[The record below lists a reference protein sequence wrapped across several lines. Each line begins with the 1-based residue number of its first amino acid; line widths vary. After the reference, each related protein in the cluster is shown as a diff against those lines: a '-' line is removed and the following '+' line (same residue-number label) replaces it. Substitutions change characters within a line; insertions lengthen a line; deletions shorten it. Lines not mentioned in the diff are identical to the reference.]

1 MKTLNLIKTFSMSFY
16 LIVLIG
22 FTANAES
29 MKVASN
35 ENNKVLIT
43 NKVWV
48 TISNSDHIPYYN
60 ETSELVSM
68 DDELNKALKALNIT
82 NVQRAVPAS
91 RSEKLIKVYEFT
103 AEFNKEDLIR
113 ELSKI
118 QALSMIESAPEYRKL
133 ATPNDYNL
141 SNSDYS
147 LDLINAQG
155 AWDYSIGDPSVSIA
169 ISDQNVDVNHPELL
183 GQVVY
188 YDTSN
193 NTSTSHGTAVALIA
207 GGSTNNALGQ
217 SHIGYNCSLA
227 IYQMNYNE
235 VLAASY
241 AGYRVINLSWTS
253 GCEFSQYV
261 QDIIDEVY
269 ENGTFIVAA
278 AGNGSTCGGSESL
291 VYPASCDHVFSV
303 TSIGPN
309 DNHERIEGNPSTT
322 HQHNAMVDLSA
333 PGYNLTISP
342 AANWNVVGSG
352 TSYAAPFVSG
362 TVGLILDVNPC
373 LSNDDIEYILKTSS
387 VNIDAENPN
396 YIGMIGTGRL
406 NASAALELAS
416 SFTVMEIETEVSVS
430 CNQVGGNVDVAIIG
444 GNAPYNA
451 LWSNGSEDLNLIDV
465 PFGSYSLIVTDA
477 LGCTSDVFVDIE
489 AITPILLEDEIQHV
503 SCNSIANGAID
514 VTVVQ
519 GTPDYTYQ
527 WLHGPT
533 TEDISDL
540 YAGTYRLTV
549 TDGNGCQ
556 TFVSYEVLEPES
568 IDAELIVD
576 EPSFQDELSTLDL
589 TVVGGMAPYT
599 LQWNTGDASED
610 LYNVSEGYY
619 EVVIM
624 DANQCTEELNVTVE
638 GLSQAGL
645 NESEAHDVNVYPNPT
660 ANVATVSWTN
670 KKLDQLSIINANG
683 QLVEKMDVAM
693 VNEYRTNEL
702 NPGIYF
708 INLSENQSTVATRKL
723 VVR

>member
-1 MKTLNLIKTFSMSFY
+1 MKTLNSIKNFSLSLIILF
-16 LIVLIG
+16 G
-22 FTANAES
+22 FIANANS
-29 MKVASN
+29 MKVQIN
-35 ENNKVLIT
+35 EIIQVTQT

-48 TISNSDHIPYYN
+48 TISNSAHIPYYN

-68 DDELNKALKALNIT
+68 DEELNTALKTLHIT
-82 NVQRAVPAS
+82 NVQRAVSES

-103 AEFNKEDLIR
+103 AQFNKEDLIR

-118 QALSMIESAPEYRKL
+118 QALSMVESAPEYRKL
-133 ATPNDYNL
+133 ATPNDYNHTT
-141 SNSDYS
+141 SDYS

-155 AWDYSIGDPSVSIA
+155 AWDYSIGDSSVTIA

-183 GQVVY
+183 DQVVY
-188 YDTSN
+188 YDVSN

-207 GGSTNNALGQ
+207 GGSTNNSLLH
-217 SHIGYNCSLA
+217 SHIGYNSSLA

-235 VLAASY
+235 VIAASY
-241 AGYRVINLSWTS
+241 AGHRVINLSWTS
-253 GCEFSQYV
+253 GCEYSQYV
-261 QDIIDEVY
+261 QDIVDEVY

-309 DNHERIEGNPSTT
+309 DNHERIEGNSSST
-322 HQHNAMVDLSA
+322 HQHNEMVDLSA
-333 PGYNLTISP
+333 PGYDLTISP
-342 AANWNVVGSG
+342 ATNWNVVGSG

-387 VNIDAENPN
+387 ENIDVENPN
-396 YIGMIGTGRL
+396 YVGMIGTGRL
-406 NASAALELAS
+406 DAAAALELAS
-416 SFTVMEIETEVSVS
+416 SFTVFEIETEVIVS

-444 GNAPYNA
+444 GNAPYTA
-451 LWSNGSEDLNLIDV
+451 LWSDGSENLNLVNV
-465 PFGSYSLIVTDA
+465 PSGSYSLMVTDA
-477 LGCTSDVFVDIE
+477 LGCTSDVSVDIE
-489 AITPILLEDEIQHV
+489 TMIPVTLADEIQNV
-503 SCNSIANGAID
+503 SCNGSATGAID

-533 TEDISDL
+533 SEDISEL

-576 EPSFQDELSTLDL
+576 EPSFQDDLSTVDL

-599 LQWNTGDASED
+599 FEWNTGDASED

-619 EVVIM
+619 EVVII
-624 DANQCTEELNVTVE
+624 DANQCIEELNVTVE

>member
-1 MKTLNLIKTFSMSFY
+1 MKTLKLIKTFSMSFY
-16 LIVLIG
+16 FITL
-22 FTANAES
+22 FAFMANAVSIKEE
-29 MKVASN
+29 SN
-35 ENNKVLIT
+35 ELIKPTQT

-48 TISNSDHIPYYN
+48 TISNSANIPYYN
-60 ETSELVSM
+60 ETSELVSV
-68 DDELNKALKALNIT
+68 DDELNKALKTLHIT
-82 NVQRAVPAS
+82 NVQRAVSAS

-113 ELSKI
+113 ELSQI
-118 QALSMIESAPEYRKL
+118 QALSMIESAPQYRKL

-141 SNSDYS
+141 ATSDYS
-147 LDLINAQG
+147 LDLINAQD
-155 AWDYSIGDPSVSIA
+155 AWDYSIGDSSVTIA

-188 YDTSN
+188 YDASN
-193 NTSTSHGTAVALIA
+193 NTSTSHGTAVAVIA
-207 GGSTNNALGQ
+207 GGATNNALEQ
-217 SHIGYNCSLA
+217 SHIGYNSSLA

-322 HQHNAMVDLSA
+322 HQHNEMVDLSA
-333 PGYNLTISP
+333 PGYDLTISP

-387 VNIDAENPN
+387 ENVDAENPN
-396 YIGMIGTGRL
+396 YIGMIGSGRL
-406 NASAALELAS
+406 NAAAALELAS
-416 SFTVMEIETEVSVS
+416 SFSVFEIETEVTVS
-430 CNQVGGNVDVAIIG
+430 CNQVGGNVDVVLIG
-444 GNAPYNA
+444 GNAPYTA
-451 LWSNGSEDLNLIDV
+451 LWSNGSENLNLVNV
-465 PFGSYSLIVTDA
+465 PSGSYSLIVTDA
-477 LGCTSDVFVDIE
+477 LGCTSDVSLDIE
-489 AITPILLEDEIQHV
+489 AMTPVTLADEIQNV
-503 SCNSIANGAID
+503 TCNGLATGAID
-514 VTVVQ
+514 VTVIQ

-533 TEDISDL
+533 SEDISEL

-599 LQWNTGDASED
+599 FEWNTGAASED
-610 LYNVSEGYY
+610 LYNVSEGFY
-619 EVVIM
+619 EVVII
-624 DANQCTEELNVTVE
+624 DANQCIEELNVTIE

-645 NESEAHDVNVYPNPT
+645 YESEAHEVNVYPNPT
-660 ANVATVSWTN
+660 ANVATVTWTN

-693 VNEYRTNEL
+693 MDKYQTNAL

-708 INLSENQSTVATRKL
+708 INLSENQSTVSTRKL

>member
-1 MKTLNLIKTFSMSFY
+1 MKTLNSIKNFSLSLIMLF
-16 LIVLIG
+16 G
-22 FTANAES
+22 FIANANS
-29 MKVASN
+29 MKVESN
-35 ENNKVLIT
+35 EIIQVTQT

-48 TISNSDHIPYYN
+48 TISNSAHIPYYN
-60 ETSELVSM
+60 ETSELVSINE
-68 DDELNKALKALNIT
+68 ELNKALKTLHIT
-82 NVQRAVPAS
+82 NVQRAVSAS

-118 QALSMIESAPEYRKL
+118 EALSMVESAPEYRKL
-133 ATPNDYNL
+133 ATPNDYNHTT
-141 SNSDYS
+141 SDYS

-155 AWDYSIGDPSVSIA
+155 AWDYSIGDSSVTIA

-183 GQVVY
+183 GQVIY
-188 YDTSN
+188 YDVSN
-193 NTSTSHGTAVALIA
+193 NTSTSHGTAVTLIA
-207 GGSTNNALGQ
+207 GGSTNNSLLH
-217 SHIGYNCSLA
+217 SHIGYNSSLA

-235 VLAASY
+235 VIAASY
-241 AGYRVINLSWTS
+241 AGHRVINLSWTS
-253 GCEFSQYV
+253 GCEYSQYV

-278 AGNGSTCGGSESL
+278 AGNGSTCGGSENL

-309 DNHERIEGNPSTT
+309 DNHERIEGNSSST
-322 HQHNAMVDLSA
+322 HQHNEMVDLSA
-333 PGYNLTISP
+333 PGYDLTISP
-342 AANWNVVGSG
+342 ATNWNVVGSG

-387 VNIDAENPN
+387 ENIDAENPN
-396 YIGMIGTGRL
+396 YVGMIGTGRL
-406 NASAALELAS
+406 NAAAALELAS
-416 SFTVMEIETEVSVS
+416 SFTVFEIETEVSVS

-444 GNAPYNA
+444 GNAPYTA
-451 LWSNGSEDLNLIDV
+451 LWSNGSENLNLVNI
-465 PFGSYSLIVTDA
+465 PSGSYSLIVTDA
-477 LGCTSDVFVDIE
+477 LGCTSDVSVDIE
-489 AITPILLEDEIQHV
+489 DMTPVILADEIQNV
-503 SCNSIANGAID
+503 SCNGSATGAID

-533 TEDISDL
+533 SEDISEL
-540 YAGTYRLTV
+540 YAGTYRLAV

-576 EPSFQDELSTLDL
+576 EPSFQDELSTLNL
-589 TVVGGMAPYT
+589 TVVGGMSPYT
-599 LQWNTGDASED
+599 FEWNTGDASED

-619 EVVIM
+619 EVVII
-624 DANQCTEELNVTVE
+624 DANQCIEELNVTIE
-638 GLSQAGL
+638 GLSQAEL
-645 NESEAHDVNVYPNPT
+645 IESEAHEVNVFPNPT

-670 KKLDQLSIINANG
+670 KKLDQLSIMNANG

-693 VNEYRTNEL
+693 MNKYQTNAL